1 VARGQTPLVG
11 RKPYIPYI
19 ISEDLQMAANLF
31 DRNKFWE
38 ARIKTPKDF
47 VAGLFTHDPERIVD
61 VWSQSMG
68 NWLKKN
74 LYGALLADRMDSLF
88 KVNDAATAY
97 AREMVM
103 LDIYDQLPDNEK
115 LYRTVGTAI
124 NEAAGKIWPKKV
136 KIDSE
141 LAKSVLNTVFGQD
154 LKQDISKGYI
164 SIPRIQLPNIAST
177 FHKIFYPA
185 KLAWNFGF
193 GLLNLQQPW
202 SGLPFVGLGNK
213 LRGRLSP
220 FYAMLPFNGKFR
232 TKYLKFLEESGYEF
246 GRIVEGTEL
255 SKFKGKIGNAVDRSV
270 NFIGDVTEFSNRMES
285 MMEATYFLGGLEK
298 KFGAKLSET
307 DKLRIAGRYS
317 AFINFL
323 AGKGYAPLGQRN
335 TLGKFMYIFQQYPI
349 NQMNIYFEQWKYAT
363 KDEGVKQFWQMMT
376 SEAGGSEEA
385 FKFFENLKKTGKTKT
400 MGLIFLSLLAMV
412 LPVATLYAL
421 TRSWN
426 IASRGLPGVPRIV
439 ASDLVTAVTEYT
451 NDPSEDTLAKLNEA
465 IKQFFKIS
473 ATSRLKDALDIF
485 NTGVIQSG
493 VSKKPI
499 FVQKN
504 LNNAINTLIF
514 GRSALDEYTKR
525 YPTWLQMTMTGDKS
539 AKELK
544 DIQGE
549 RAKTQLEETQL
560 AYDIVKK
567 MVTSKKGADILP
579 YIEQIKKSGKW
590 NDRVNDKVKQYL
602 TDFTLDRGMENAVIN
617 LKDSDQ
623 ARFVYNQLKR
633 LKTGPEA
640 IQKINEFTKLGILTD
655 NVKEELRLLI
665 KQEQLTNLGGIQLP

>member
-1 VARGQTPLVG
+1 
-11 RKPYIPYI
+11 
-19 ISEDLQMAANLF
+19 
-31 DRNKFWE
+31 
-38 ARIKTPKDF
+38 
-47 VAGLFTHDPERIVD
+47 
-61 VWSQSMG
+61 
-68 NWLKKN
+68 
-74 LYGALLADRMDSLF
+74 
-88 KVNDAATAY
+88 
-97 AREMVM
+97 
-103 LDIYDQLPDNEK
+103 
-115 LYRTVGTAI
+115 
-124 NEAAGKIWPKKV
+124 
-136 KIDSE
+136 
-141 LAKSVLNTVFGQD
+141 
-154 LKQDISKGYI
+154 
-164 SIPRIQLPNIAST
+164 
-177 FHKIFYPA
+177 
-185 KLAWNFGF
+185 
-193 GLLNLQQPW
+193 
-202 SGLPFVGLGNK
+202 
-213 LRGRLSP
+213 
-220 FYAMLPFNGKFR
+220 
-232 TKYLKFLEESGYEF
+232 
-246 GRIVEGTEL
+246 
-255 SKFKGKIGNAVDRSV
+255 
-270 NFIGDVTEFSNRMES
+270 
-285 MMEATYFLGGLEK
+285 
-298 KFGAKLSET
+298 
-307 DKLRIAGRYS
+307 
-317 AFINFL
+317 
-323 AGKGYAPLGQRN
+323 
-335 TLGKFMYIFQQYPI
+335 
-349 NQMNIYFEQWKYAT
+349 
-363 KDEGVKQFWQMMT
+363 
-376 SEAGGSEEA
+376 
-385 FKFFENLKKTGKTKT
+385 

-451 NDPSEDTLAKLNEA
+451 NDPSEDTLKKLNEA

-473 ATSRLKDALDIF
+473 ATSRLKDSLDIF

-499 FVQKN
+499 FVQKT

-567 MVTSKKGADILP
+567 MVTSKQGSDILP
-579 YIEQIKKSGKW
+579 YIEQVKKSGKW

-602 TDFTLDRGMENAVIN
+602 TDFALDRGGMENAVIN

-665 KQEQLTNLGGIQLP
+665 KQEQLTNLGGIELP